1 VTPRPVNRS
10 ALNRAFRSAKSRG
23 KFCTGEAGT
32 LSDGVRLESAKID
45 IHREQFQVVRR
56 VVVTGLGFISS
67 IGNNKQAVLESL
79 LTQRSGIELHPE
91 LDLPIS
97 PVRLAGT
104 IKGFTFPDSDQTTW
118 TFPEGVSISR
128 KELRSMAPHVAYAQ
142 VAMHEAIADGAIPP
156 ELISHPRTG
165 VTSASSGSAMML
177 YKNMGKMLAK
187 GPLRC
192 HPFSLAASVA
202 GTLNFNLVSIFKIR
216 GASAG
221 LISACSSSAHAFG
234 YATDLIRQD
243 RQDAMFVVGAED
255 VDLFSILPF
264 SGVRALTRGTDPTK
278 TPCAFDVSRDGFA
291 ASGGATVLFLEE
303 LEHARRRGAQ
313 IYAEA
318 IGWGQSSDGYDVVAP
333 EPNGEGLARAMNSA
347 LCDAQVDP
355 SEVDYVNAHATATP
369 LGDAAESRA
378 IKAVFGKRSPLVS
391 STKSQTGH
399 ALSGAGALEAAICS
413 LAIREKFTPV
423 SMNIRELDPV
433 TEGLRIVTKP
443 VDVAPRTVVS
453 NSLAFGGANVAL
465 VLREVP
471 ES

>member
-1 VTPRPVNRS
+1 
-10 ALNRAFRSAKSRG
+10 
-23 KFCTGEAGT
+23 

-45 IHREQFQVVRR
+45 IQREQVLLVRR

-67 IGNNKQAVLESL
+67 IGNNRTDVLESL
-79 LTQRSGIELHPE
+79 LNQRSGIDLFPE

-104 IKGFTFPDSDQTTW
+104 IKGFSFPSEDYSTWSFPDHVPLT
-118 TFPEGVSISR
+118 R
-128 KELRSMAPHVAYAQ
+128 KELRSMSPHVVYAYA
-142 VAMHEAIADGAIPP
+142 AMHETIGDAAIAP
-156 ELISHPRTG
+156 EIISNPRTG
-165 VTSASSGSAMML
+165 LTSASSGSAMML
-177 YKNMGKMLAK
+177 YRNIGNMLRK

-202 GTLNFNLVSIFKIR
+202 GTLNFNLVSIFKIL

-255 VDLFSILPF
+255 CDRYTILPF
-264 SGVRALTRGTDPTK
+264 SGVRALTRSTDPTRS
-278 TPCAFDVSRDGFA
+278 PCAFDKNRDGFA

-303 LEHARRRGAQ
+303 LEHARKRGAQ

-318 IGWGQSSDGYDVVAP
+318 LGWGQSSDGYDIVAP
-333 EPNGEGLARAMNSA
+333 EPHGEGLARAMTDA
-347 LCDAQVDP
+347 LRDAHVDP
-355 SEVDYVNAHATATP
+355 GEIDYINAHATATVQ
-369 LGDAAESRA
+369 GDAAESLA
-378 IKAVFGKRSPLVS
+378 IKSVFGNRSPLVS

-399 ALSGAGALEAAICS
+399 ALSGAGALEAGICS

-443 VDVAPRTVVS
+443 IDFAPRTIVS

-465 VLREVP
+465 VLREF
-471 ES
+471 SQH

>member
-1 VTPRPVNRS
+1 M
-10 ALNRAFRSAKSRG
+10 
-23 KFCTGEAGT
+23 
-32 LSDGVRLESAKID
+32 
-45 IHREQFQVVRR
+45 RR

-67 IGNNKQAVLESL
+67 IGNNKAQVLDSL
-79 LTQRSGIELHPE
+79 LNQRSGIALHPE

-104 IKGFTFPDSDQTTW
+104 IKGFSFPSEDQTTW
-118 TFPEGVSISR
+118 QFPEGVSIPR
-128 KELRSMAPHVAYAQ
+128 KELRSMAPHVVYAQ
-142 VAMHEAIADGAIPP
+142 VAMHEAIADAEIAP
-156 ELISHPRTG
+156 EIVSNPRTG
-165 VTSASSGSAMML
+165 LTSASSGSAMML
-177 YKNMGKMLAK
+177 YRNIDKMVAK

-202 GTLNFNLVSIFKIR
+202 GTLNFNLVSNFKIR

-255 VDLFSILPF
+255 CDLFSILPF
-264 SGVRALTRGTDPTK
+264 AGVRALTRSTDPTRS
-278 TPCAFDVSRDGFA
+278 PCAFDKNRDGFA

-303 LEHARRRGAQ
+303 LEHARKRGAQ

-318 IGWGQSSDGYDVVAP
+318 IGWGQSSDGYDIVAP
-333 EPNGEGLARAMNSA
+333 EPNGEGLARAMRYA
-347 LCDAQVDP
+347 LRDAKI
-355 SEVDYVNAHATATP
+355 EAEEIDYINAHATATP
-369 LGDAAESRA
+369 QGDAAESRA
-378 IKAVFGKRSPLVS
+378 LKSVFGNRSPLVS

-413 LAIREKFTPV
+413 LAIREGFTPI

-433 TEGLRIVTKP
+433 CEGLRIVTKP
-443 VDVAPRTVVS
+443 VDFAPRTVLS

-465 VLREVP
+465 ALRRFDHTAL
-471 ES
+471 

>member
-1 VTPRPVNRS
+1 
-10 ALNRAFRSAKSRG
+10 LG
-23 KFCTGEAGT
+23 DDE
-32 LSDGVRLESAKID
+32 RLEFAKNNFPGLL
-45 IHREQFQVVRR
+45 HTVRR

-67 IGNNKQAVLESL
+67 IGNNRSQVLDSL
-79 LTQRSGIELHPE
+79 LNQRSGVELHPE

-104 IKGFTFPDSDQTTW
+104 IKDFSFPSEDQTTW
-118 TFPEGVSISR
+118 RFPEGISLSR
-128 KELRSMAPHVAYAQ
+128 KELRSMAPHVAYAY
-142 VAMHEAIADGAIPP
+142 VAMHEAIADATASP
-156 ELISHPRTG
+156 EIVSSTRTG
-165 VTSASSGSAMML
+165 LTSASSGSAMML
-177 YKNMGKMLAK
+177 YRNLSKMLIK

-234 YATDLIRQD
+234 YASDLIRQD

-255 VDLFSILPF
+255 CDLYSILPF
-264 SGVRALTRGTDPTK
+264 AGVRALTRSTDPTK
-278 TPCAFDVSRDGFA
+278 SPCAFDKKRDGFA

-303 LEHARRRGAQ
+303 LEHARKRGAK

-318 IGWGQSSDGYDVVAP
+318 LGWGQSSDGYDIVAP
-333 EPNGEGLARAMNSA
+333 EPNGEGLARAMRDA
-347 LCDAQVDP
+347 LKAAKVAAE
-355 SEVDYVNAHATATP
+355 EVDYINAHATATP
-369 LGDAAESRA
+369 QGDAAESNA
-378 IKAVFGKRSPLVS
+378 IKSVFGNRSPLVS

-413 LAIREKFTPV
+413 LAIKEKFTPV
-423 SMNIRELDPV
+423 SINITELDPV
-433 TEGLRIVTKP
+433 CDGLRIVTKP
-443 VDVAPRTVVS
+443 VDFAPRTVVS

-465 VLREVP
+465 VLREFR
-471 ES
+471 

>member
-1 VTPRPVNRS
+1 M
-10 ALNRAFRSAKSRG
+10 
-23 KFCTGEAGT
+23 
-32 LSDGVRLESAKID
+32 
-45 IHREQFQVVRR
+45 RR
-56 VVVTGLGFISS
+56 VVVTGLGFVSS
-67 IGNNKQAVLESL
+67 IGNNREAVLDSL
-79 LTQRSGIELHPE
+79 LNQRTGIELHPE

-104 IKGFTFPDSDQTTW
+104 IKGFSFPSEDQTTW
-118 TFPEGVSISR
+118 QLPDGFSIPR
-128 KELRSMAPHVAYAQ
+128 KELRSMAPHVAYAN
-142 VAMHEAIADGAIPP
+142 VAMHEAIADAAISP
-156 ELISHPRTG
+156 EIVSNARTG

-177 YKNMGKMLAK
+177 YKNMMKMLAK

-202 GTLNFNLVSIFKIR
+202 GTLNFNLVSAFKIR

-234 YATDLIRQD
+234 YATDLIRHD

-255 VDLFSILPF
+255 CDVFSILPF
-264 SGVRALTRGTDPTK
+264 SGVRALTRGTDPAK
-278 TPCAFDVSRDGFA
+278 SPCAFDKDRDGFA

-303 LEHARRRGAQ
+303 LEHARKRGAK

-318 IGWGQSSDGYDVVAP
+318 LGWGQSSDGYDVVAP
-333 EPNGEGLARAMNSA
+333 EPNGEGLARAITDA
-347 LCDAQVDP
+347 LRDANVDP
-355 SEVDYVNAHATATP
+355 TEVDYINAHATATP

-378 IKAVFGKRSPLVS
+378 IKTVFGNRSPLVS

-443 VDVAPRTVVS
+443 IDFAPRTVVS

-465 VLREVP
+465 VLRRFDD
-471 ES
+471 